1 MKRILAASLLLLT
14 LSGCGGKSEPYST
27 DFFAMD
33 TFMSV
38 KVLGSDGESLAQQ
51 CENEINALEG
61 VLSRTREDTDI
72 AKLNAADGAPVALSD
87 EGANLLST
95 ALDLSAATNGAYDPT
110 VAPLTDLWGIGT
122 EHQQVPAQSDIDAA
136 LQNVGTQHVH
146 VSGDS
151 VQLDGGSRID
161 LGGIAKGYAADLC
174 ADILKDADADGLLV
188 LGGNI
193 YAVGTNEGKD
203 WNIGIA
209 DPDEPTDTVAAV
221 AVHDLSVVTS
231 GDYERYFEQDGVRY
245 HHIFD
250 PETGYP
256 AASGLRSV
264 TVIDDNSTRADA
276 LTTAL
281 FVMGA
286 DKRPRVLRKERH
298 RRRIHHL
305 GTGRFSRPKRSR
317 SFAASALP
325 ARTRGIPMRSKMK
338 WGDFVIIGAVLLLA
352 GAMLAFFAAKASGDT
367 LYAEVWQDDK
377 LIERVEL
384 TDMTDRTIDLDGH
397 NVIVLSGKTA
407 VMQSADCPDQVCV
420 RTGRLTRAGQVA
432 VCLPHR
438 VILKL
443 TGTSTDGIDAIVS

>member
-51 CENEINALEG
+51 CESEINALES

-72 AKLNAADGAPVALSD
+72 AKLNAADGAPVTLSA
-87 EGANLLST
+87 EGAKLLST

-146 VSGDS
+146 ENGDA
-151 VQLDGGSRID
+151 VTLDSGSRID

-193 YAVGTNEGKD
+193 YAVGTNEGKN

-250 PETGYP
+250 PKTGYP

-264 TVIDDNSTRADA
+264 TVIDENSTRADA

-286 DKRPRVLRKERH
+286 DDGRAYCEENGIAAVFVTADKQVFTTSRVADVCTFTF
-298 RRRIHHL
+298 
-305 GTGRFSRPKRSR
+305 TGEDKGY
-317 SFAASALP
+317 
-325 ARTRGIPMRSKMK
+325 T
-338 WGDFVIIGAVLLLA
+338 
-352 GAMLAFFAAKASGDT
+352 
-367 LYAEVWQDDK
+367 YAQ
-377 LIERVEL
+377 
-384 TDMTDRTIDLDGH
+384 
-397 NVIVLSGKTA
+397 
-407 VMQSADCPDQVCV
+407 
-420 RTGRLTRAGQVA
+420 
-432 VCLPHR
+432 
-438 VILKL
+438 
-443 TGTSTDGIDAIVS
+443 

>member
-38 KVLGSDGESLAQQ
+38 KVLSKDGESLAQQ
-51 CENEINALEG
+51 CESEINSLES

-72 AKLNAADGAPVALSD
+72 AKLNAADGAEVTLSD
-87 EGANLLST
+87 EGAKLLSL

-122 EHQQVPAQSDIDAA
+122 DHQKVPSQSEIDAA
-136 LQNVGTQHVH
+136 LQTVGTAHVH
-146 VSGDS
+146 ENGDVVTLDSGS
-151 VQLDGGSRID
+151 KID

-174 ADILKDADADGLLV
+174 ADILKSADADGLLV

-209 DPDEPTDTVAAV
+209 DPDDSTDTIAAV

-250 PETGYP
+250 PKTGYP

-264 TVIDDNSTRADA
+264 TVIDANSTRADA

-286 DKRPRVLRKERH
+286 DKGRAYCEENGIAAVFVTADKQVFTTSRVADVCTFTF
-298 RRRIHHL
+298 
-305 GTGRFSRPKRSR
+305 TGEDKGY
-317 SFAASALP
+317 
-325 ARTRGIPMRSKMK
+325 T
-338 WGDFVIIGAVLLLA
+338 
-352 GAMLAFFAAKASGDT
+352 
-367 LYAEVWQDDK
+367 YAQ
-377 LIERVEL
+377 
-384 TDMTDRTIDLDGH
+384 
-397 NVIVLSGKTA
+397 
-407 VMQSADCPDQVCV
+407 
-420 RTGRLTRAGQVA
+420 
-432 VCLPHR
+432 
-438 VILKL
+438 
-443 TGTSTDGIDAIVS
+443 

>member
-51 CENEINALEG
+51 CENEINALES
-61 VLSRTREDTDI
+61 VLSRTRGDTDI
-72 AKLNAADGAPVALSD
+72 AKLNAADGAPVTLSD
-87 EGANLLST
+87 EGAKLLST

-136 LQNVGTQHVH
+136 LQTVGTQHVH
-146 VSGDS
+146 ENGDAVTLDSGS
-151 VQLDGGSRID
+151 KID

-250 PETGYP
+250 PKTGYP

-264 TVIDDNSTRADA
+264 TVIDENSTRADA

-286 DKRPRVLRKERH
+286 DKGRAYCEENGIAAVFVTADKQVFTTSRVADVCTFTF
-298 RRRIHHL
+298 
-305 GTGRFSRPKRSR
+305 TGEDKGY
-317 SFAASALP
+317 
-325 ARTRGIPMRSKMK
+325 T
-338 WGDFVIIGAVLLLA
+338 
-352 GAMLAFFAAKASGDT
+352 
-367 LYAEVWQDDK
+367 YAQ
-377 LIERVEL
+377 
-384 TDMTDRTIDLDGH
+384 
-397 NVIVLSGKTA
+397 
-407 VMQSADCPDQVCV
+407 
-420 RTGRLTRAGQVA
+420 
-432 VCLPHR
+432 
-438 VILKL
+438 
-443 TGTSTDGIDAIVS
+443 

>member
-51 CENEINALEG
+51 CESEINALES

-72 AKLNAADGAPVALSD
+72 AKLNAADGAPVTLSD
-87 EGANLLST
+87 EGAKLLST

-122 EHQQVPAQSDIDAA
+122 DHQKVPSQSEIDAA
-136 LQNVGTQHVH
+136 LQNVGIAHVH
-146 VSGDS
+146 ENGDA
-151 VQLDGGSRID
+151 VTLAPGSKID

-209 DPDEPTDTVAAV
+209 DPDDSADTIAAV

-250 PETGYP
+250 PKTGYP

-264 TVIDDNSTRADA
+264 TVIDENSTRADA

-286 DKRPRVLRKERH
+286 DEGRAYCEENGIAAVFVTADKQVFTTSRVADVCTFTF
-298 RRRIHHL
+298 
-305 GTGRFSRPKRSR
+305 TGEDKGY
-317 SFAASALP
+317 
-325 ARTRGIPMRSKMK
+325 T
-338 WGDFVIIGAVLLLA
+338 
-352 GAMLAFFAAKASGDT
+352 
-367 LYAEVWQDDK
+367 YAQ
-377 LIERVEL
+377 
-384 TDMTDRTIDLDGH
+384 
-397 NVIVLSGKTA
+397 
-407 VMQSADCPDQVCV
+407 
-420 RTGRLTRAGQVA
+420 
-432 VCLPHR
+432 
-438 VILKL
+438 
-443 TGTSTDGIDAIVS
+443 

>member
-1 MKRILAASLLLLT
+1 
-14 LSGCGGKSEPYST
+14 
-27 DFFAMD
+27 
-33 TFMSV
+33 MSV

-51 CENEINALEG
+51 CESEINALES

-72 AKLNAADGAPVALSD
+72 AKLNAADGAPVTLSD
-87 EGANLLST
+87 EGAKLLST

-146 VSGDS
+146 ENGDAVTLDSGS
-151 VQLDGGSRID
+151 KID

-174 ADILKDADADGLLV
+174 ADILKSADADGLLV

-250 PETGYP
+250 PKTGYP

-264 TVIDDNSTRADA
+264 TVIDENSTRADV

-286 DKRPRVLRKERH
+286 DKGRAYCEENGIAAVFVTADKQVFTTSRVADVCTFTF
-298 RRRIHHL
+298 
-305 GTGRFSRPKRSR
+305 TGEDKGY
-317 SFAASALP
+317 
-325 ARTRGIPMRSKMK
+325 T
-338 WGDFVIIGAVLLLA
+338 
-352 GAMLAFFAAKASGDT
+352 
-367 LYAEVWQDDK
+367 YAQ
-377 LIERVEL
+377 
-384 TDMTDRTIDLDGH
+384 
-397 NVIVLSGKTA
+397 
-407 VMQSADCPDQVCV
+407 
-420 RTGRLTRAGQVA
+420 
-432 VCLPHR
+432 
-438 VILKL
+438 
-443 TGTSTDGIDAIVS
+443 

>member
-1 MKRILAASLLLLT
+1 MFQCFRHRKNTS
-14 LSGCGGKSEPYST
+14 KSTANEPESI

-51 CENEINALEG
+51 CESEINALES

-72 AKLNAADGAPVALSD
+72 AKLNAADGAPVTLSD
-87 EGANLLST
+87 EGAKLLST

-122 EHQQVPAQSDIDAA
+122 EHQQVPAQSDIDAE
-136 LQNVGTQHVH
+136 LQNVGIAHVH
-146 VSGDS
+146 ENGDAVTLDSGS
-151 VQLDGGSRID
+151 KID

-174 ADILKDADADGLLV
+174 ADILKSADADGLLV

-209 DPDEPTDTVAAV
+209 DPDDSADTIAAV

-250 PETGYP
+250 PKTGYP

-264 TVIDDNSTRADA
+264 TVIDENSTRADA

-286 DKRPRVLRKERH
+286 DKGRAYCEENGIAAVFVTADKQVFTTSRVADVCTFTF
-298 RRRIHHL
+298 
-305 GTGRFSRPKRSR
+305 TGEDKGY
-317 SFAASALP
+317 
-325 ARTRGIPMRSKMK
+325 T
-338 WGDFVIIGAVLLLA
+338 
-352 GAMLAFFAAKASGDT
+352 
-367 LYAEVWQDDK
+367 YAQ
-377 LIERVEL
+377 
-384 TDMTDRTIDLDGH
+384 
-397 NVIVLSGKTA
+397 
-407 VMQSADCPDQVCV
+407 
-420 RTGRLTRAGQVA
+420 
-432 VCLPHR
+432 
-438 VILKL
+438 
-443 TGTSTDGIDAIVS
+443 

>member
-51 CENEINALEG
+51 CENEINALES
-61 VLSRTREDTDI
+61 VLSRTRGDTDI

-87 EGANLLST
+87 EGAKLLST

-136 LQNVGTQHVH
+136 LQTVGTQHVH

-151 VQLDGGSRID
+151 VQMDGGSRID

-256 AASGLRSV
+256 ATSGLRSV
-264 TVIDDNSTRADA
+264 TVIDENSTRADA

-281 FVMGA
+281 FRHGRGQ
-286 DKRPRVLRKERH
+286 RPRVLRKERH

-305 GTGRFSRPKRSR
+305 GPAGFHDRKGLG
-317 SFAASALP
+317 ALQLQLY
-325 ARTRGIPMRSKMK
+325 RRGQ
-338 WGDFVIIGAVLLLA
+338 GVYLCAV
-352 GAMLAFFAAKASGDT
+352 K
-367 LYAEVWQDDK
+367 
-377 LIERVEL
+377 
-384 TDMTDRTIDLDGH
+384 
-397 NVIVLSGKTA
+397 
-407 VMQSADCPDQVCV
+407 
-420 RTGRLTRAGQVA
+420 
-432 VCLPHR
+432 
-438 VILKL
+438 
-443 TGTSTDGIDAIVS
+443 